1 MFNIRLPL
9 LVVEVLFSAVLTLG
23 CGSSKGN
30 SPHDSGAGDTVTLDS
45 LRDSG
50 AGDTV
55 TLDTPRDSGA
65 GDTVTLDIPGD
76 QGAGVT
82 VTLNVTDIGATYANK
97 FIYVGLVAG
106 EVSCESNTDP
116 KQYVGGGMVTS
127 GTCAIS
133 IADVPQGTYTACA
146 FLDADDNSQPT
157 AGDLEAELSLSLSG
171 DHIETSSLTSWVT
184 IPGQVTTTPPLAG
197 PYKVGYQE
205 LTFTDS
211 TRGRTLKTALW
222 YPTVDGE
229 ENATSAF
236 DGGAPNLS
244 GAPYPLIVF
253 SHGDHGRS
261 TNGQA
266 DFLKNTWAGQG
277 FVVVAPDHQKNTS
290 YDFDDSD
297 ANRAAIQFDRPIDIR
312 FVTDQILLL
321 NADASSFLYGLV
333 NPEAIGVSGHSFGGH
348 TTLIVAG
355 ATPNLDHLADTCQ
368 VNPDNWDICLLQDK
382 IQQLYPGQRIIN
394 ESDSRMK
401 AALSLAGDGY
411 GWFLADGMAK
421 IKIPTMFMVGR
432 LDTTCPLDTQAMP
445 EYEGVMSTKYLFIQ
459 DKADHMS
466 YTNTCSQSTSSDCSA
481 LHEQIEFVTVDF
493 WMLHLKNDA
502 TYDAKLRDYASSQQD
517 ATLLSQ
523 VGK

>member
-1 MFNIRLPL
+1 MATMRTAKDELNMFNIHLPR
-9 LVVEVLFSAVLTLG
+9 VVVGVLFPAVISLG
-23 CGSSKGN
+23 CASSK
-30 SPHDSGAGDTVTLDS
+30 
-45 LRDSG
+45 RDS
-50 AGDTV
+50 
-55 TLDTPRDSGA
+55 PRDSGA
-65 GDTVTLDIPGD
+65 GDTVTLDSPRDSGD
-76 QGAGVT
+76 EDTVTLDSFRDSGAGVT
-82 VTLNVTDIGATYANK
+82 VTLNVTDIGATYADK

-106 EVSCESNTDP
+106 EVSCESTTDP
-116 KQYVGGGMVTS
+116 GKYVGGDMVAA
-127 GTCAIS
+127 GTCVIS
-133 IADVPQGTYTACA
+133 IADVPQGTYTVCA
-146 FLDADDNSQPT
+146 FLDADDNSQPSP
-157 AGDLEAELSLSLSG
+157 GDLAIELSLALSG
-171 DHIETSSLTSWVT
+171 DHIETSSLTNWVT
-184 IPGQVTTTPPLAG
+184 IQGPATATPPLTG
-197 PYKVGYQE
+197 PYRVGYQE

-211 TRGRTLKTALW
+211 TRGRTLKTAIW

-236 DGGAPNLS
+236 NGGAPNLT
-244 GAPYPLIVF
+244 GAPYPLILF

-261 TNGQA
+261 TNGQS
-266 DFLKNTWAGQG
+266 DFLKNAWAGQG

-290 YDFDDSD
+290 YDSDDSD

-321 NADASSFLYGLV
+321 NADTTSFLYGMV
-333 NPEAIGVSGHSFGGH
+333 DPKAIGMSGHSFGGH

-355 ATPNLDHLADTCQ
+355 ATPNLDHLADYCQ
-368 VNPDNWDICLLQDK
+368 VNPDNWDICLLQDE

-394 ESDSRMK
+394 ESDLRMK

-445 EYEGVMSTKYLFIQ
+445 EYEGVVSTKYLFIQ

-466 YTNTCSQSTSSDCSA
+466 YSNTCSQLTYPDCPT
-481 LHEQIEFVTVDF
+481 LREQIEFVSVAF

-502 TYDAKLRDYASSQQD
+502 TYDSKLRDYASAQLD